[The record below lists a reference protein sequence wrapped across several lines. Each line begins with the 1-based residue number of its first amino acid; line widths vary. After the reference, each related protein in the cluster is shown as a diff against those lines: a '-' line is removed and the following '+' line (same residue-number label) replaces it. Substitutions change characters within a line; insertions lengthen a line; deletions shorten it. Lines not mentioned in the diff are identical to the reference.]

1 MRMGSKFSIP
11 SIPSIPD
18 GWADGMDDFKFSCEL
33 GRNRHSGEAETE
45 GVLQDK

>member
-1 MRMGSKFSIP
+1 MRMNTKRTIP
-11 SIPSIPD
+11 SIPTIRD
-18 GWADGMDDFKFSCEL
+18 RWVDGMDDFKFSCEL

>member
-1 MRMGSKFSIP
+1 MRTDSKFSIP
-11 SIPSIPD
+11 SIPNIPD
-18 GWADGMDDFKFSCEL
+18 RWADGMDVFKFSREL